1 MIIKTA
7 QYFIKLYFMNARVW
21 RGSTY
26 VTAAATAS
34 VACIE
39 GNGYNWDENNIRSA
53 IKENQMRNYY

>member
-7 QYFIKLYFMNARVW
+7 QYFIKLYFMNAKVW

-26 VTAAATAS
+26 VTAIAATAS

-39 GNGYNWDENNIRSA
+39 ATDKIEMKTIFVR
-53 IKENQMRNYY
+53 Q

>member
-26 VTAAATAS
+26 VTATAAS

-39 GNGYNWDENNIRSA
+39 ATDKIEMKTIFVR
-53 IKENQMRNYY
+53 Q